1 MKTSDQ
7 LKMSI
12 MGRVYVAYALRRVF
26 HSSTVRAVL
35 SVGSL
40 AWIFSVVSVLNVLQ
54 NMPSL
59 SNADALY
66 TFSVTALS
74 QTELTVQISLL
85 VFLVVLGWYARDA
98 VRGLALSRPHAI

>member
-1 MKTSDQ
+1 
-7 LKMSI
+7 

-26 HSSTVRAVL
+26 RSSTVRAVL

-59 SNADALY
+59 ANADALY
-66 TFSVTALS
+66 TFSVSALS
-74 QTELTVQISLL
+74 QTEFTVQISLL
-85 VFLVVLGWYARDA
+85 LFVVALGWYARDLI
-98 VRGLALSRPHAI
+98 RGYSLSSRSQAA